1 MRVCSRIGLAP
12 YLRLRRRADHRDL
25 AQPLHRPPAGTCCQV
40 CTSTARFSTSRRAW
54 PAGSSGRES
63 PRSGEYA
70 LGVETPNSGRLRA
83 NREAEMRPKPGALGI
98 DGKDRHRCIT
108 GLQQPLPHRQ
118 LRVESVGDRL
128 LAVPW
133 SWWRHRPLAVARV
146 HGSGLSQLP
155 PEIAAKRQRMRTLPM
170 DQPMRMPSTQTSP
183 KAPCPR
189 ARRGRQEALRS
200 LPASVVLST

>member
-40 CTSTARFSTSRRAW
+40 CTSTARFSTSRRAR
-54 PAGSSGRES
+54 PASSSGRES

-98 DGKDRHRCIT
+98 DGKDRHRCVENI
-108 GLQQPLPHRQ
+108 QHRLAQ
-118 LRVESVGDRL
+118 SAWAGRLIRGVSRLFARL
-128 LAVPW
+128 LNSGCP
-133 SWWRHRPLAVARV
+133 VAKSPF
-146 HGSGLSQLP
+146 GAGLSP
-155 PEIAAKRQRMRTLPM
+155 KGNAQRC
-170 DQPMRMPSTQTSP
+170 
-183 KAPCPR
+183 AH
-189 ARRGRQEALRS
+189 G
-200 LPASVVLST
+200 